1 MANVSICIKSIF
13 TFTNNHRCTR
23 LPPDFY
29 ARYEIKVEEQA
40 EPRRNQEMA
49 EDLTE
54 NPYYAENLP
63 EGTLE
68 TSDMTQNPYY
78 EQSLP
83 TENEVTESNLTKN
96 LYYE

>member
-1 MANVSICIKSIF
+1 MCTYLF
-13 TFTNNHRCTR
+13 RCTR
-23 LPPDFY
+23 LPPDFH
-29 ARYEIKVEEQA
+29 ARYEINVEEQA
-40 EPRRNQEMA
+40 EPRRSQDMA